1 MTAQVREARAALY
14 PAAPCRGAHGSRP
27 RWCEPQRSLCITS
40 QPLRQGT
47 PTSGFRMFSRR
58 VTERIDIELDQ
69 GFCYSIE
76 LLVKA
81 HRLAGASASF
91 ERVGLN
97 ANTAPASFAC

>member
-1 MTAQVREARAALY
+1 
-14 PAAPCRGAHGSRP
+14 
-27 RWCEPQRSLCITS
+27 
-40 QPLRQGT
+40 
-47 PTSGFRMFSRR
+47 MFSRR